1 MVSRTAWV
9 GAGAVAVGVAFAGT
23 LIGQWASD
31 DTIAA
36 VANWGLL
43 VFAAFAAVC
52 GAFAA
57 RSAEC
62 RQRTAWIC
70 LTVGLAGWAAGSA
83 LWIFYENVLH
93 QAPFPSLADVGYLL
107 FPIGAGLAM
116 VLFPVGYSGH
126 SRARFLL
133 DGFIVAGA
141 LFEVSWVLVLQ
152 SVFEAGGTSGF
163 ALGLSLAYPA
173 LDIVILTMAL
183 LVLARARTGRRTTL
197 ALLTSAVILMA
208 LSDSAFAYLSAH
220 GSYHS
225 GHIIDIGWAAAFL
238 TFGMAA
244 LINRRARYTKAVVS
258 QVPSEVSMWLP
269 YMPFA
274 IAALVCIPAYLPTPG
289 LGPIFVSSTLLMS
302 AVMARQ
308 YMVVRQN
315 KRLLKMV
322 ADQALRD
329 TLTGLANRD
338 LFNDRLMHAVQ
349 LHEND
354 SQSVA
359 VLSMDL
365 DDFKLVNDSLGH
377 PAGDAL
383 LVQAA
388 ERLLGCVR
396 TSDTVARVG
405 GDEFAVLMEGLPELS
420 RLVAHR
426 VVAAFE
432 EPFLIDGQQLLMRPS
447 VGLSVASS
455 ANPDLSADL
464 LLKQAD
470 VAMYSAKRSKSGG
483 LHTFTPDMA
492 LSDPHEIELPTEA
505 TENTERGSA
514 VRLLGELRHAIDHGD
529 LTVFYQPKFD
539 LRSGDVVGVEALVRW
554 PHPKRGLLGPAH
566 FLPLVRK
573 RGLMRA
579 VTDIVLTQALDDAA
593 EWQAMGIGV
602 PIAVNVFAP
611 SLGDLDL
618 PTHIASALAAR
629 ELSPEGLTIEITED
643 FLLDNI
649 DRTRLVLERLRQK
662 GIRIA
667 IDDFG
672 SGYSALWYLRE
683 LAIDEVK
690 LDRHFIAPIRID
702 ARAAAV
708 VRGVVDLAHVL
719 GVTTV
724 AEGVENV
731 ETAERLREFGCE
743 VAQGYY
749 YSPPVSAAAMMN
761 MLASG
766 HPKRTAQVE
775 FEKLG
780 ATSLQAPVVA
790 KSN

>member
-1 MVSRTAWV
+1 MTA
-9 GAGAVAVGVAFAGT
+9 
-23 LIGQWASD
+23 
-31 DTIAA
+31 
-36 VANWGLL
+36 GL
-43 VFAAFAAVC
+43 
-52 GAFAA
+52 
-57 RSAEC
+57 
-62 RQRTAWIC
+62 T
-70 LTVGLAGWAAGSA
+70 GWAIGAA
-83 LWIFYENVLH
+83 LWIYYESIAHLP
-93 QAPFPSLADVGYLL
+93 PFPSLADAGYLI
-107 FPIGAGLAM
+107 FPIGVAFAM
-116 VLFPVGYSGH
+116 VLFPTGHSGH
-126 SRARFLL
+126 SRARFAL
-133 DGFIVAGA
+133 DGVIVAGA
-141 LFEVSWVLVLQ
+141 LFEISWVFVLR
-152 SVFEAGGTSGF
+152 SIFESDGESSFAV
-163 ALGLSLAYPA
+163 ALGLAYPVS
-173 LDIVILTMAL
+173 DIAIVTVAL
-183 LVLARARTGRRTTL
+183 LVLSRAKTGRRTTL
-197 ALLTSAVILMA
+197 AMLTGGVVFMA
-208 LSDSAFAYLSAH
+208 LSDSAFAYLTAQ
-220 GSYHS
+220 GTYAS
-225 GHIIDIGWAAAFL
+225 GHIADIGWATAFL
-238 TFGMAA
+238 MFGMAA
-244 LINRRARYTKAVVS
+244 LISRKVPDTEVIVS
-258 QVPSEVSMWLP
+258 QVPSKVSMWLP
-269 YMPFA
+269 YIPVA
-274 IAALVCIPAYLPTPG
+274 IAALVCVPVYLPTPG
-289 LGPIFVSSTLLMS
+289 LGPIFISSTVLMT

-315 KRLLKMV
+315 QRLLKMV

-354 SQSVA
+354 NQSVA

-383 LVQAA
+383 LIQAA
-388 ERLLGCVR
+388 ERLQGCVR

-432 EPFLIDGQQLLMRPS
+432 EPFVIDGQQLLMRPS
-447 VGLSVASS
+447 VGLAVASS
-455 ANPDLSADL
+455 ANPDLSADV

-492 LSDPHEIELPTEA
+492 LADPGEVELPIDASGGAEPGA
-505 TENTERGSA
+505 A

-529 LTVFYQPKFD
+529 LTVFYQPKYD
-539 LRSGDVVGVEALVRW
+539 LRTGEIVGVEALVRW

-579 VTDIVLTQALDDAA
+579 VTDLVLTQALDDAA

-618 PTHIASALAAR
+618 PTHIASALSVR
-629 ELSPEGLTIEITED
+629 GLNPEDLTIEITED

-649 DRTRLVLERLRQK
+649 DRTRSVLERLRQR

-690 LDRHFIAPIRID
+690 LDRHFIAPIRVD
-702 ARAAAV
+702 PRAAAV

-724 AEGVENV
+724 AEGVENI

-761 MLASG
+761 MLAAG
-766 HPKRTAQVE
+766 RPKRATQVE
-775 FEKLG
+775 FSKLG
-780 ATSLQAPVVA
+780 ARSLQAPVAV
-790 KSN
+790 KSS

>member
-1 MVSRTAWV
+1 MPKTAW
-9 GAGAVAVGVAFAGT
+9 AGIGVVAVGVLFSGT
-23 LIGQWASD
+23 LIGRWGGETLAS
-31 DTIAA
+31 A
-36 VANWGLL
+36 VSQYGLL
-43 VFAAFAAVC
+43 AFAVFAAVC
-52 GAFAA
+52 TTRSA
-57 RSAEC
+57 RSAEG
-62 RQRTAWIC
+62 RQRKAWIC
-70 LTVGLAGWAAGSA
+70 LTVGLTGWAIGAA
-83 LWIFYENVLH
+83 LWIYYESVAH
-93 QAPFPSLADVGYLL
+93 ESPFPSLADAGYLM

-116 VLFPVGYSGH
+116 ALFPVGYSDH
-126 SRARFLL
+126 SRVRFVL
-133 DGFIVAGA
+133 DVLIVAGA
-141 LFEVSWVLVLQ
+141 LFEISWVFVLR
-152 SVFEAGGTSGF
+152 SIYEAGGASRF
-163 ALGLSLAYPA
+163 AVGLSLAYPVSEIA
-173 LDIVILTMAL
+173 IVTVAI
-183 LVLARARTGRRTTL
+183 LVLARARSGRRTTL
-197 ALLTSAVILMA
+197 VMLTVGVMFMA
-208 LSDSAFAYLSAH
+208 FSDSVFAYLTAH
-220 GSYHS
+220 GRYSS
-225 GHIIDIGWAAAFL
+225 GHVIDIGWAVAFL

-244 LINRRARYTKAVVS
+244 LINRGLPRTEASVS
-258 QVPSEVSMWLP
+258 RPSRLSMWLP
-269 YMPFA
+269 YIPAA
-274 IAALVCIPAYLPTPG
+274 IAAIVCVLAYFPTPG
-289 LGPIFVSSTLLMS
+289 PGPIFVSSTLLMS
-302 AVMARQ
+302 AVMIRQ
-308 YMVVRQN
+308 YMMVRQN
-315 KRLLKMV
+315 QRLLRTV
-322 ADQALRD
+322 VDQALRD

-349 LHEND
+349 VHAADN
-354 SQSVA
+354 QSVA

-383 LVQAA
+383 LIQAA

-405 GDEFAVLMEGLPELS
+405 GDEYAVLMEGLPELS

-432 EPFLIDGQQLLMRPS
+432 EPFVIEGQQLLMRPS
-447 VGLSVASS
+447 VGLAVASS

-492 LSDPHEIELPTEA
+492 LTDPNEIELPTDASESS
-505 TENTERGSA
+505 ERGAA

-539 LRSGDVVGVEALVRW
+539 LRTGGVVGVEALVRW
-554 PHPKRGLLGPAH
+554 PHPKRGLLGPDH

-579 VTDIVLTQALDDAA
+579 VTDIVLTQALDDVA
-593 EWQAMGIGV
+593 EWHALGIGV

-618 PTHIASALAAR
+618 PTYIASALAKR
-629 ELSPEGLTIEITED
+629 SLSPEDLTIEITED

-649 DRTRLVLERLRQK
+649 DRTRSVLERLRQR

-690 LDRHFIAPIRID
+690 LDRQFIAPIRID
-702 ARAAAV
+702 PRAAAV
-708 VRGVVDLAHVL
+708 VRGVVDLAHIL

-724 AEGVENV
+724 AEGVENA

-743 VAQGYY
+743 VAQGFY
-749 YSPPVSAAAMMN
+749 YSPPVSAATMMN
-761 MLASG
+761 LLASG
-766 HPKRTAQVE
+766 QPKRERPVE
-775 FEKLG
+775 FEELG
-780 ATSLQAPVVA
+780 ATSLQEPVVA
-790 KSN
+790 KSS

>member
-1 MVSRTAWV
+1 MVTRTAWIGV
-9 GAGAVAVGVAFAGT
+9 GAVTVSV
-23 LIGQWASD
+23 
-31 DTIAA
+31 
-36 VANWGLL
+36 
-43 VFAAFAAVC
+43 VFAASLIQQWGGPATSKAVSEYGLLALAISAAVC
-52 GAFAA
+52 SGFAA
-57 RSAEC
+57 WSARG
-62 RQRTAWIC
+62 RQRQAWIC
-70 LTVGLAGWAAGSA
+70 LTVGLTGWACGAV
-83 LWIFYENVLH
+83 LWVFYERVLE
-93 QAPFPSLADVGYLL
+93 QSPFPSPADAGYLL

-116 VLFPVGYSGH
+116 VLFPVGYSKH

-141 LFEVSWVLVLQ
+141 LFEVAWMLVLRRIYE
-152 SVFEAGGTSGF
+152 VGDTGLVG
-163 ALGLSLAYPA
+163 LGLSLAYPIA
-173 LDIVILTMAL
+173 DIAIITVAL
-183 LVLARARTGRRTTL
+183 LVLARARTGRRMTL
-197 ALLTSAVILMA
+197 ALLTVGVILMA
-208 LSDSAFAYLSAH
+208 VADGYFVYLTAYDI
-220 GSYHS
+220 YYS
-225 GHIIDIGWAAAFL
+225 GHFANIAWAAAFL
-238 TFGMAA
+238 AFSVAA
-244 LINRRARYTKAVVS
+244 LASRRVPEVEVVAP
-258 QVPSEVSMWLP
+258 QLPSPVSTWMP
-269 YMPFA
+269 YIPIA
-274 IAALVCIPAYLPTPG
+274 LAALVCIPTYLPTPG
-289 LGPIFVSSTLLMS
+289 LGPVFLSSALLMG

-308 YMVVRQN
+308 YVVVRENQ
-315 KRLLKMV
+315 RLLKMV

-329 TLTGLANRD
+329 NLTGLANRD
-338 LFNDRLMHAVQ
+338 LFNDRLMHAVA

-354 SQSVA
+354 NQSVA

-432 EPFLIDGQQLLMRPS
+432 EPFVIDGQQLLMRPS
-447 VGLSVASS
+447 VGLAVASA
-455 ANPDLSADL
+455 ANPDLSSDM

-483 LHTFTPDMA
+483 LHTYTPDMA
-492 LSDPHEIELPTEA
+492 LTDPNDFELPTDSSEKS
-505 TENTERGSA
+505 ERGAA

-529 LTVFYQPKFD
+529 LTVYYQPKFD
-539 LRSGDVVGVEALVRW
+539 LRTGDVVGVEALVRW
-554 PHPKRGLLGPAH
+554 PHPRRGLLGPAH

-593 EWQAMGIGV
+593 EWDAMGIGV

-618 PTHIASALAAR
+618 PTHIASELAVR
-629 ELSPEGLTIEITED
+629 GLSPEDLTIEITED

-649 DRTRLVLERLRQK
+649 DRTRTVLERLRQR

-690 LDRHFIAPIRID
+690 LDRHFIAPIRLD

-724 AEGVENV
+724 AEGVENA

-749 YSPPVSAAAMMN
+749 YSPPGSAAAMMN

-766 HPKRTAQVE
+766 QTNRAARVE
-775 FEKLG
+775 LEKLG
-780 ATSLQAPVVA
+780 ATRLPAPAVA
-790 KSN
+790 RSS

>member
-1 MVSRTAWV
+1 
-9 GAGAVAVGVAFAGT
+9 
-23 LIGQWASD
+23 
-31 DTIAA
+31 
-36 VANWGLL
+36 
-43 VFAAFAAVC
+43 
-52 GAFAA
+52 
-57 RSAEC
+57 
-62 RQRTAWIC
+62 
-70 LTVGLAGWAAGSA
+70 
-83 LWIFYENVLH
+83 
-93 QAPFPSLADVGYLL
+93 
-107 FPIGAGLAM
+107 
-116 VLFPVGYSGH
+116 
-126 SRARFLL
+126 
-133 DGFIVAGA
+133 
-141 LFEVSWVLVLQ
+141 
-152 SVFEAGGTSGF
+152 
-163 ALGLSLAYPA
+163 
-173 LDIVILTMAL
+173 
-183 LVLARARTGRRTTL
+183 
-197 ALLTSAVILMA
+197 
-208 LSDSAFAYLSAH
+208 
-220 GSYHS
+220 
-225 GHIIDIGWAAAFL
+225 
-238 TFGMAA
+238 
-244 LINRRARYTKAVVS
+244 
-258 QVPSEVSMWLP
+258 
-269 YMPFA
+269 
-274 IAALVCIPAYLPTPG
+274 
-289 LGPIFVSSTLLMS
+289 
-302 AVMARQ
+302 MARQ

-315 KRLLKMV
+315 QRLLTMV
-322 ADQALRD
+322 ADQAMRD

-349 LHEND
+349 LHLND
-354 SQSVA
+354 NQSVA

-383 LVQAA
+383 LIQAA

-432 EPFLIDGQQLLMRPS
+432 EPFVIDGQQLLMRPS
-447 VGLSVASS
+447 VGLAVAS
-455 ANPDLSADL
+455 AVNPDLSADM

-492 LSDPHEIELPTEA
+492 LADTNDIELSTVAGES
-505 TENTERGSA
+505 TERGAA

-539 LRSGDVVGVEALVRW
+539 LRSGDIVGVEALVRW

-579 VTDIVLTQALDDAA
+579 VTDLVLTQALDDAA
-593 EWQAMGIGV
+593 EWNALGIGV

-618 PTHIASALAAR
+618 PTHIASALAIR
-629 ELSPEGLTIEITED
+629 ELNPKDLTIEITED

-649 DRTRLVLERLRQK
+649 ERTRSVLERLRQR

-690 LDRHFIAPIRID
+690 LDRHFIAPIRVD

-724 AEGVENV
+724 AEGVENA

-743 VAQGYY
+743 VAQGFY

-761 MLASG
+761 LLASG
-766 HPKRTAQVE
+766 RPKRLARAQ
-775 FEKLG
+775 FEKLA
-780 ATSLQAPVVA
+780 ATSLQGPVSA
-790 KSN
+790 KLS

>member
-1 MVSRTAWV
+1 MSKTAWV
-9 GAGAVAVGVAFAGT
+9 GVGAVTAGVAFAAA
-23 LIGQWASD
+23 LISRWGGPSVTVNVSQ
-31 DTIAA
+31 
-36 VANWGLL
+36 WGLQAFV
-43 VFAAFAAVC
+43 VFAVVC
-52 GAFAA
+52 SALAA
-57 RSAEC
+57 RSATG
-62 RQRTAWIC
+62 RQRKAWIC
-70 LTVGLAGWAAGSA
+70 MTGGLTGWAIGAA
-83 LWIFYENVLH
+83 LWIYYDSIAHEP
-93 QAPFPSLADVGYLL
+93 PFPSLADAGYLM
-107 FPIGAGLAM
+107 FPIGAALAM
-116 VLFPVGYSGH
+116 VFFPVSYAGH
-126 SRARFLL
+126 SRIRFAL
-133 DGFIVAGA
+133 DGLIVAGA
-141 LFEVSWVLVLQ
+141 LFEISWVFVLRSIFEADGVSWYVMTL
-152 SVFEAGGTSGF
+152 A
-163 ALGLSLAYPA
+163 LAYPVSEIA
-173 LDIVILTMAL
+173 IVTVAV
-183 LVLARARTGRRTTL
+183 LVLARAKTGRRTTL
-197 ALLTSAVILMA
+197 AMLAFGILCMA
-208 LSDSAFAYLSAH
+208 LSDSAFAYLTAH
-220 GSYHS
+220 GAYSS
-225 GHIIDIGWAAAFL
+225 GNVIDIGWAVAFL

-244 LINRRARYTKAVVS
+244 LVSRRVPETEVVVS
-258 QVPSEVSMWLP
+258 QMPSRVSMWLP
-269 YMPFA
+269 YVPVA
-274 IAALVCIPAYLPTPG
+274 IAAVVCIGAYFPSPG
-289 LGPIFVSSTLLMS
+289 LGPLFVTSTLLMT
-302 AVMARQ
+302 AVMVRQ

-315 KRLLKMV
+315 QRLLKMV

-338 LFNDRLMHAVQ
+338 LFNDRLGHAVQ

-354 SQSVA
+354 NQSVA

-383 LVQAA
+383 LIQAA
-388 ERLLGCVR
+388 ERLQGCVR

-432 EPFLIDGQQLLMRPS
+432 EPFHVDGQQLLMRPS
-447 VGLSVASS
+447 VGLAVASA

-470 VAMYSAKRSKSGG
+470 VAMYAAKRSKSGG

-492 LSDPHEIELPTEA
+492 VTDPNGVELPTDGGVVS
-505 TENTERGSA
+505 ERGGA

-529 LTVFYQPKFD
+529 LAVFYQPKFD
-539 LRSGDVVGVEALVRW
+539 LRTGGVVGVEALVRW

-593 EWQAMGIGV
+593 EWHAMGIGV

-618 PTHIASALAAR
+618 PTYIASALAIR
-629 ELSPEGLTIEITED
+629 GLSPEGLTIEITED

-649 DRTRLVLERLRQK
+649 DRTRSVLERLRQR

-690 LDRHFIAPIRID
+690 LDRHFIAPIRVD
-702 ARAAAV
+702 PRAAAV

-761 MLASG
+761 MLAAG
-766 HPKRTAQVE
+766 HPKRATQVE

-780 ATSLQAPVVA
+780 ATDLQAPVAV

>member
-1 MVSRTAWV
+1 
-9 GAGAVAVGVAFAGT
+9 VA
-23 LIGQWASD
+23 
-31 DTIAA
+31 AA
-36 VANWGLL
+36 VANYGLL
-43 VFAAFAAVC
+43 AMAVFAAACC
-52 GAFAA
+52 GFAA
-57 RSAEC
+57 RSAHG
-62 RQRTAWIC
+62 RRRTAWIC
-70 LTVGLAGWAAGSA
+70 LAVGLAGWACGSA
-83 LWIFYENVLH
+83 VWIYYEKVLH
-93 QAPFPSLADVGYLL
+93 QFPFPSLADVGYLL
-107 FPIGAGLAM
+107 LPLGVGLS
-116 VLFPVGYSGH
+116 LLLYPLGYSRQ
-126 SRARFLL
+126 SLARFLL
-133 DGFIVAGA
+133 DGFIVAGS
-141 LFEVSWVLVLQ
+141 LFEISWVLVLRG
-152 SVFEAGGTSGF
+152 VYAAGGTSDF
-163 ALGLSLAYPA
+163 ALGLSLVYPLA
-173 LDIVILTMAL
+173 DIAILTVLL
-183 LVLARARTGRRTTL
+183 LVLARARSGRRRTL
-197 ALLTSAVILMA
+197 TMLTCAVILIA
-208 LSDSAFAYLSAH
+208 LSDSAFAYLTAH
-220 GSYHS
+220 GAYVS
-225 GHIIDIGWAAAFL
+225 GHVIDIGWAAAFL

-244 LINRRARYTKAVVS
+244 LVSQQAPQTAVVVS
-258 QVPSEVSMWLP
+258 QVPSPVTMWLP
-269 YMPFA
+269 YVPFA
-274 IAALVCIPAYLPTPG
+274 IAAVVCIPYYLPTPG
-289 LGPIFVSSTLLMS
+289 LGPIFISSTLLMT
-302 AVMARQ
+302 AVLARQ
-308 YMVVRQN
+308 FVVVRQN
-315 KRLLKMV
+315 QKLLRMV

-349 LHEND
+349 LHESDN
-354 SQSVA
+354 QSVA

-383 LVQAA
+383 LIQAA

-432 EPFLIDGQQLLMRPS
+432 EPFVIDGQQLLMRPS
-447 VGLSVASS
+447 VGLAVASA
-455 ANPDLSADL
+455 ANPDLSADK

-492 LSDPHEIELPTEA
+492 VADANELELPNDSA
-505 TENTERGSA
+505 LNAERGSA

-539 LRSGDVVGVEALVRW
+539 LRSGEVVGVEALVRW

-579 VTDIVLTQALDDAA
+579 VTDIVLTQALDDVA
-593 EWQAMGIGV
+593 EWHSMGFGV

-618 PTHIASALAAR
+618 PTHIASALAVR
-629 ELSPEGLTIEITED
+629 KLSPEHLTIEITED

-649 DRTRLVLERLRQK
+649 DRTRSVLERLRQR

-690 LDRHFIAPIRID
+690 LDRHFIAPIRVD
-702 ARAAAV
+702 SRAAAV
-708 VRGVVDLAHVL
+708 VRAVVDLAHVL

-724 AEGVENV
+724 AEGVENS

-749 YSPPVSAAAMMN
+749 YSPPISAAAMMN

-766 HPKRTAQVE
+766 QAKRPAQAKFEGLTA
-775 FEKLG
+775 K
-780 ATSLQAPVVA
+780 SLQAPAVA
-790 KSN
+790 KSS

>member
-1 MVSRTAWV
+1 VSKTAWV
-9 GAGAVAVGVAFAGT
+9 GAGAVVAGVAFAAT
-23 LIGQWASD
+23 LITGWGGPQAA
-31 DTIAA
+31 AA
-36 VANWGLL
+36 VSVYGLL
-43 VFAAFAAVC
+43 ALGSFAVVC
-52 GAFAA
+52 CALAA
-57 RSAEC
+57 RSAVG
-62 RQRTAWIC
+62 RQRTAWIAM
-70 LTVGLAGWAAGSA
+70 TAGLAGWTVGEV
-83 LWIFYENVLH
+83 LWIYFESVVH
-93 QAPFPSLADVGYLL
+93 ESPFPSLADAGYLM
-107 FPIGAGLAM
+107 FPIGAAVAM
-116 VLFPVGYSGH
+116 ALFPVGYTGH
-126 SRARFLL
+126 SRARFAL
-133 DGFIVAGA
+133 DGLIVAGA
-141 LFEVSWVLVLQ
+141 LFEISWVLVLRSIFESDGR
-152 SVFEAGGTSGF
+152 SVFET
-163 ALGLSLAYPA
+163 ALALAYPVS
-173 LDIVILTMAL
+173 DIVIVTIAV
-183 LVLARARTGRRTTL
+183 LVLARARTGRRVTL
-197 ALLTSAVILMA
+197 VLLTAGVVCMA
-208 LSDSAFAYLSAH
+208 LSDSAFAYLTARGVYS
-220 GSYHS
+220 S
-225 GHIIDIGWAAAFL
+225 GNVIDIGWAVAFL
-238 TFGMAA
+238 IFGMAA
-244 LINRRARYTKAVVS
+244 LISKRVPETEVEIA
-258 QVPSEVSMWLP
+258 QVPSKVSMWLP
-269 YMPFA
+269 YVPLA
-274 IAALVCIPAYLPTPG
+274 VAAVVCIPFYFPAPG
-289 LGPIFVSSTLLMS
+289 LAPIFVTSSLLMT

-315 KRLLKMV
+315 RSLLTMV

-349 LHEND
+349 VHEHD
-354 SQSVA
+354 KQSVA

-383 LVQAA
+383 LIQAA

-432 EPFLIDGQQLLMRPS
+432 EPFVIDGQQLLMRPS
-447 VGLSVASS
+447 VGLAVASS
-455 ANPDLSADL
+455 ANPDLSADM

-492 LSDPHEIELPTEA
+492 LADSRELELATEA
-505 TENTERGSA
+505 RNGAEPGAA

-539 LRSGDVVGVEALVRW
+539 LRSGEVVGVEALVRW

-579 VTDIVLTQALDDAA
+579 VTDLVLTQALDDAA
-593 EWQAMGIGV
+593 EWHAMGIGV

-618 PTHIASALAAR
+618 PTHIASALSVR
-629 ELSPEGLTIEITED
+629 GLSPEHLTIEITED

-649 DRTRLVLERLRQK
+649 ERTRTVLERLRQK

-690 LDRHFIAPIRID
+690 LDRHFIAPIQVD
-702 ARAAAV
+702 PRAAAV

-731 ETAERLREFGCE
+731 ETAVRLREYGCE

-761 MLASG
+761 MLAAG
-766 HPKRTAQVE
+766 HPAHQTPMG

-780 ATSLQAPVVA
+780 ATSLQAPVSA